1 MRIKKNINQGI
12 TSWSN
17 KQILPGNIKRIVW
30 WTIGRISNEI
40 LIDKVKGLIPGQTE
54 IREIT

>member
-30 WTIGRISNEI
+30 CTLGRISNEI
-40 LIDKVKGLIPGQTE
+40 LGVKGLIPGQTE